1 MVKEEKKEK
10 NKVNEKTFESNLKD
24 LEDLVKELE
33 SGNVP
38 LEDDIIKNTE
48 AMELDKDCSEKLN
61 NATAK
66 VNKILA
72 SDGELKDFETPEN

>member
-1 MVKEEKKEK
+1 MKEDKKEK
-10 NKVNEKTFESNLKD
+10 TRVEEKTFESNLKD

-33 SGNVP
+33 AGNVP
-38 LEDDIIKNTE
+38 LEDAIIKYTE
-48 AMELDKDCSEKLN
+48 AMELAKDCSDKLN

-72 SDGELKDFETPEN
+72 SDGELKDFEVEEN

>member
-1 MVKEEKKEK
+1 MEEKS
-10 NKVNEKTFESNLKD
+10 FETNLKD

-38 LEDDIIKNTE
+38 LEDAIKKYTE
-48 AMELDKDCSEKLN
+48 AMELAKSCSDKLN
-61 NATAK
+61 NATEK

-72 SDGELKDFETPEN
+72 ADGNLKDFEVEEDK